1 MNNKKIQ
8 TFKEFTE
15 LKESNYPAGAE
26 HDSRAPWNQPDPEI
40 LTNYGKSSGSR
51 SGIKFSLVDSD
62 LKEFAL
68 FEDDKTP
75 KNLYIGYI
83 DSMDDLEEYR
93 PYTQEYIG
101 KDEDGDPEF
110 ETEYLE
116 IDGEGLEAYVNNLLS
131 REIGEGLEDWETG
144 EFPVVKLDADLA
156 TVLKSDFSKF
166 STDPKYTGSMNPRI
180 AEEQKKLYKRMITS
194 IDSLFPEKM

>member
-8 TFKEFTE
+8 SFKEFTE

-26 HDSRAPWNQPDPEI
+26 HDPRAPWNQSDPEI
-40 LTNYGKSSGSR
+40 LTNYGKSSGSK

-62 LKEFAL
+62 LIEFAL

-75 KNLYIGYI
+75 KNLYMGYI
-83 DSMDDLEEYR
+83 DSMEDLDEYR

-116 IDGEGLEAYVNNLLS
+116 IDWEGLEAYVNELLPS
-131 REIGEGLEDWETG
+131 EIGEGLEDWETG
-144 EFPVVKLDADLA
+144 EFPVVKLDNDLA
-156 TVLKSDFSKF
+156 TELKSDLYKF
-166 STDPKYTGSMNPRI
+166 STDPKFIRNMNPRM
-180 AEEQKKLYKRMITS
+180 AEEKKKLYQRMITS
-194 IDSLFPEKM
+194 IDSIFPEKI